1 MIYILNQEN
10 NEGYEFLALQ
20 CLVGML
26 VFLKQSNN
34 YTNSLGTNFTSFL
47 ESIALN
53 KVYKS

>member
-34 YTNSLGTNFTSFL
+34 YSITQIRLGPTLPRFWNP
-47 ESIALN
+47 
-53 KVYKS
+53 